1 MSDKSWLDL
10 GTRVSSEQSNNEI
23 LLKSKGDYTVTL
35 SPVLMHD
42 DVMGKIATFPNRF
55 IINRVSLDQTHR
67 IMWEV
72 VKERYSVAPN
82 SSILDRARDIVAKA
96 NGAASLH
103 SCGVLEEGR
112 KFFVAVKHS
121 STKILSTM
129 GEDIVDNYIVV
140 ITSHDG
146 SMPICYYNL
155 DVRAETNSVYR
166 FSADAD
172 FSLRK
177 RHTPNE
183 TIDPMDATEALTMRQ
198 IWSEKL
204 DLIISEFTSSHMS
217 ADKMFKVME
226 KFWSTQ
232 GASSAKKRSNA
243 EDVHDTI
250 KTIYRQPHNLGRFG
264 ETKWAAYNAITEY
277 IDFHRDIPPIE
288 AAQHSLEL
296 DNFSH
301 RLKVNVFN
309 AIKDA

>member
-1 MSDKSWLDL
+1 
-10 GTRVSSEQSNNEI
+10 
-23 LLKSKGDYTVTL
+23 
-35 SPVLMHD
+35 
-42 DVMGKIATFPNRF
+42 
-55 IINRVSLDQTHR
+55 
-67 IMWEV
+67 
-72 VKERYSVAPN
+72 
-82 SSILDRARDIVAKA
+82 
-96 NGAASLH
+96 
-103 SCGVLEEGR
+103 
-112 KFFVAVKHS
+112 
-121 STKILSTM
+121 M
-129 GEDIVDNYIVV
+129 GEDAVDNYIVV

-146 SMPICYYNL
+146 SIPICYYNL

-243 EDVHDTI
+243 EDVHEKI
-250 KTIYRQPHNLGRFG
+250 NTIYRKPHNLGRFG

-309 AIKDA
+309 AVRDA